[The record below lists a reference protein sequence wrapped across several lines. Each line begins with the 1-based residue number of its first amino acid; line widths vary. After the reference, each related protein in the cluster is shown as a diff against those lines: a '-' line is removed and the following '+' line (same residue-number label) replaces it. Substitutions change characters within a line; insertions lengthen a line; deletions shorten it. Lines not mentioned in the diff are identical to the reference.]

1 MEPKDIPYLIL
12 GAMSTARSET
22 KKTVDDLIKKGQDA
36 IKKQPKEVSR
46 KGEEYISDLIEK
58 GKKQED
64 DFVTTVSKEIQNVL
78 KGMGLVTKEDV
89 KKLSERIAKL
99 EKKS

>member
-22 KKTVDDLIKKGQDA
+22 KKAVDDLISKGQDV

-46 KGEEYISDLIEK
+46 KSEEYISDLIEK

-64 DFVTTVSKEIQNVL
+64 EFVTSISREIQRL
-78 KGMGLVTKEDV
+78 LSGMGLVTKEDV
-89 KKLSERIAKL
+89 EKLSERIAML
-99 EKKS
+99 EKNL

>member
-22 KKTVDDLIKKGQDA
+22 KKIVDDLVKKGQEA
-36 IKKQPKEVSR
+36 IKKQPKEVSK
-46 KGEEYISDLIEK
+46 KGEEYISELIEK

-64 DFVTTVSKEIQNVL
+64 DFVNNVSREIQRL
-78 KGMGLVTKEDV
+78 LSGMGLVTQEDV
-89 KKLSERIAKL
+89 KKLSERIDKL
-99 EKKS
+99 DKKI

>member
-22 KKTVDDLIKKGQDA
+22 KKIVDDLVKKGQEA
-36 IKKQPKEVSR
+36 IKKQPQEVSK
-46 KGEEYISDLIEK
+46 KGEEYISELIEK

-64 DFVTTVSKEIQNVL
+64 DFVNNVSREIQRL
-78 KGMGLVTKEDV
+78 LSGMGLVTQEDV
-89 KKLSERIAKL
+89 KKLSERIDKL
-99 EKKS
+99 DKKI

>member
-22 KKTVDDLIKKGQDA
+22 KKTVDDLVKKGQDA
-36 IKKQPKEVSR
+36 IKKQPKEVSK
-46 KGEEYISDLIEK
+46 KGEEYISELIEK

-64 DFVTTVSKEIQNVL
+64 EFVTTVSKEIQRL
-78 KGMGLVTKEDV
+78 LSSMGLVTKEDV

-99 EKKS
+99 EKKI

>member
-22 KKTVDDLIKKGQDA
+22 KKTVDDLVKKGQEA
-36 IKKQPKEVSR
+36 IKKQPKKASR
-46 KGEEYISDLIEK
+46 KGEEYISELIEK

-64 DFVTTVSKEIQNVL
+64 EFVATVSREVQRVL
-78 KGMGLVTKEDV
+78 SGMGLVTKEDV
-89 KKLSERIAKL
+89 KRLSERIDKL
-99 EKKS
+99 EKKI

>member
-22 KKTVDDLIKKGQDA
+22 KKTVDDLVKKGQEA
-36 IKKQPKEVSR
+36 IKKQPKEVSK
-46 KGEEYISDLIEK
+46 KGEEYISELIEK

-64 DFVTTVSKEIQNVL
+64 EFVTTVAKEIQRMLSN
-78 KGMGLVTKEDV
+78 MGLVTKEDV

-99 EKKS
+99 EKKI